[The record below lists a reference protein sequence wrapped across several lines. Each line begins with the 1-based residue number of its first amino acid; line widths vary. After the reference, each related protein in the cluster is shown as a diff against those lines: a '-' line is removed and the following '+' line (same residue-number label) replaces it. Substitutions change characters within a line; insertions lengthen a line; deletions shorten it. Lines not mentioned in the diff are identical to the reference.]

1 MKELTLMNNFN
12 RYMKESMNEDYQNLV
27 KDINGNFKFYYDN
40 SYAVNIYS
48 YFVKRGF
55 NSKELNFKNNSKN
68 LPICSVS
75 SSARLCLLYFLKNH
89 KNDDFYLEQS
99 YPILKTDGK
108 TLTNAHPDAILGNT
122 YYECKAQ
129 EVVNGENEKLRESYL
144 TSAKW
149 FKEFFIDDKMLSV
162 DNGYLEFDMSAL
174 GISVQKKYYD
184 LKLDIKQLLCHLLAI
199 ANVTDKTNDCWTLK
213 YLIFRPSRKFDE
225 YLQEIYDEVDAE
237 FDSILNGKNG
247 ITIFCDKHNIT
258 ILKEYVYMD
267 DLDEEIVNDLGCCF
281 K

>member
-1 MKELTLMNNFN
+1 MDDKMATLTLMNKFN
-12 RYMKESMNEDYQNLV
+12 WYMKASMNEDYQNLV
-27 KDINGNFKFYYDN
+27 KDINGNLKFYYDN

-99 YPILKTDGK
+99 YPILTKEGK
-108 TLTNAHPDAILGNT
+108 TLTNAHPDAILANT

-129 EVVNGENEKLRESYL
+129 EVVNGENEKIRESYL

-174 GISVQKKYYD
+174 GISIQKKYYD

-199 ANVTDKTNDCWTLK
+199 ASETEKTNDCWTLK

-225 YLQEIYDEVDAE
+225 YLQEIYDELDSE
-237 FDSILNGKNG
+237 FNSILNSKNKIIEFCNSHK
-247 ITIFCDKHNIT
+247 ITIVKD
-258 ILKEYVYMD
+258 YVYMD
-267 DLDEEIVNDLGCCF
+267 ELDEGVVNNIL
-281 K
+281 